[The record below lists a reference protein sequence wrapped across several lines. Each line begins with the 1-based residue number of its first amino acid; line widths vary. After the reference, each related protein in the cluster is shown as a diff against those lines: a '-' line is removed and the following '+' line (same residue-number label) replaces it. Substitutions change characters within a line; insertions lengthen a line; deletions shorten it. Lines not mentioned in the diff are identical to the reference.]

1 MTLRQRPLRVLTGG
15 FFLLLLVAILA
26 FLRVREGRRI
36 APETLKERVRKS
48 QSQPAPT
55 PIPPDTPAADA
66 GWPTLFGQAMDDL
79 SNKPVPDVVIQIHS
93 MPQGLF
99 LTDLVSDG
107 SGSYRVR
114 LPAGSYLLR
123 AFVVHEDER
132 DVAFLGSS
140 NVDLSP
146 PEVRHDVHVEL
157 YPFVIVE
164 GVVLGAAS
172 QPVSNARVS
181 AHYAGAWN
189 GAWNDRAVYDRVRRF
204 HSLSAFTGE
213 DGTFRMSGMLHPGK
227 FWVHAAHPA
236 YAPFDG
242 QDDNE
247 GFSVVAGKEQ
257 RHRVTIRMR
266 PENLTLLK
274 GRVLAREG
282 TPIPNAT
289 VAIRNGSLNYQVI
302 TDADGRF
309 SRQVRPDPVRVT
321 ARHPDFKAAGR
332 DLGVI
337 GPKASP
343 ETAPDDV
350 ALVLDRKPFEVRL
363 TVVDEQARPV
373 DVALIVAEADPA
385 AGELNPFFELPVTGG
400 TARFRA
406 DAGLKYHFTLPPNSP
421 WALESVAAEGKPAS
435 PAAGSFLTF
444 DRASNEIRL
453 TVRKR

>member
-1 MTLRQRPLRVLTGG
+1 MTLRQRPFRVLTGG

-26 FLRVREGRRI
+26 FLRARDGRRI
-36 APETLKERVRKS
+36 EPEKLKERVRKS

-55 PIPPDTPAADA
+55 PIRPDTPAADA
-66 GWPTLFGQAMDDL
+66 GWPTLFGQAFDDL

-93 MPQGLF
+93 MHQGLF
-99 LTDLVSDG
+99 LTDLVSDA

-132 DVAFLGSS
+132 DVAFLASS
-140 NVDLSP
+140 TVDLSP
-146 PEVRHDVHVEL
+146 PEVRHDVHFEL
-157 YPFVIVE
+157 YPFVVVE
-164 GVVLGAAS
+164 GIVIGDGS
-172 QPVSNARVS
+172 QPIPNARVS

-204 HSLSAFTGE
+204 HSMSASSGE

-227 FWVHAAHPA
+227 FWIHAAHPT

-242 QDDNE
+242 QDENE
-247 GFSVVAGKEQ
+247 GFSVVAAKEQ

-309 SRQVRPDPVRVT
+309 SRRVRPDPVRVT
-321 ARHPDFKAAGR
+321 ARHPDFKAASR

-343 ETAPDDV
+343 ESAPDDV
-350 ALVLDRKPFEVRL
+350 ALVLDRKPFEVRVK
-363 TVVDEQARPV
+363 VVDGQARPV
-373 DVALIVAEADPA
+373 EVALTVTEADPA
-385 AGELNPFFELPVTGG
+385 AGELNPFFELSVSGG
-400 TARFRA
+400 TARFHA
-406 DAGLKYHFTLPPNSP
+406 DPGLKYHFTLPPDSP
-421 WALESVAAEGKPAS
+421 WALESVTAEGKPA
-435 PAAGSFLTF
+435 PLPPGSFLTF

-453 TVRKR
+453 VVRKR